1 MSSKFGEI
9 RQWTTEL
16 AALEL
21 LKSQTYYRENDAMI
35 RLAKRFK
42 RRCLKIMVIYM
53 YMAPGQG
60 QTTQTTPWGQMFS
73 LTVLFSQSSPLLQ
86 DFLHKMTL

>member
-16 AALEL
+16 AALGL
-21 LKSQTYYRENDAMI
+21 PKSQTYYGENDAMI

-42 RRCLKIMVIYM
+42 RRILKIMVIYM

-60 QTTQTTPWGQMFS
+60 
-73 LTVLFSQSSPLLQ
+73 
-86 DFLHKMTL
+86 

>member
-21 LKSQTYYRENDAMI
+21 LKSQTYYGENDAMI

-42 RRCLKIMVIYM
+42 RRCLKIMFICM
-53 YMAPGQG
+53 YMAPWPRGRGRQP
-60 QTTQTTPWGQMFS
+60 PWGQILS

-86 DFLHKMTL
+86 DLLHKMTL

>member
-21 LKSQTYYRENDAMI
+21 LKSQTYYGENDAMI

-60 QTTQTTPWGQMFS
+60 QTTPWGQIFS
-73 LTVLFSQSSPLLQ
+73 ITVLISQSSPLLQ

>member
-21 LKSQTYYRENDAMI
+21 LKSQTYYGENDAVI

-60 QTTQTTPWGQMFS
+60 QTTPWGETFS
-73 LTVLFSQSSPLLQ
+73 STVLFSQSSPLLQ
-86 DFLHKMTL
+86 DFLLKMTL

>member
-1 MSSKFGEI
+1 MSSRFGEI

-21 LKSQTYYRENDAMI
+21 LKSQTYYGENDAMI

-42 RRCLKIMVIYM
+42 RRCLKIIAIHM

-60 QTTQTTPWGQMFS
+60 QTTPWGQIFS

>member
-21 LKSQTYYRENDAMI
+21 LKSQTYYGENDAMF
-35 RLAKRFK
+35 RLAKRI
-42 RRCLKIMVIYM
+42 REDV
-53 YMAPGQG
+53 
-60 QTTQTTPWGQMFS
+60 
-73 LTVLFSQSSPLLQ
+73 
-86 DFLHKMTL
+86 

>member
-9 RQWTTEL
+9 RQWATEL

-21 LKSQTYYRENDAMI
+21 LKSQTCYGENDAMI

-42 RRCLKIMVIYM
+42 GRCLKIMVIYM

-60 QTTQTTPWGQMFS
+60 QTTPWCQIFS

>member
-21 LKSQTYYRENDAMI
+21 PKSQTYYGENDAMI

-42 RRCLKIMVIYM
+42 RRILKIMVFYM
-53 YMAPGQG
+53 YRAPGQG
-60 QTTQTTPWGQMFS
+60 
-73 LTVLFSQSSPLLQ
+73 
-86 DFLHKMTL
+86 